1 MLQNFSRIYN
11 LHFKNESVNY
21 GMPKVVVII
30 PARYNS
36 TRFPGKPIA
45 VLKGKPLIQHVYES
59 AASANSVNGVF
70 VATDDKRIFD
80 TVTGFGGKAVM
91 TSPSHPC
98 GSDRAAEAA
107 KDIECDIIVNVQGDE
122 PFIRPEMID
131 DVVRIIDD
139 DHRAAIS
146 TLVKKT
152 SDVKEILS
160 PDVVKVV
167 IDNEGF
173 AMYFSRSPIPYYRD
187 EWKGLGSI
195 TFTAAHVAVFKHIGI
210 YGFRKDTLLNFSA
223 MSQCKLEL
231 SERLEQLRAL
241 SSGMKIKVKE
251 TPYDAFGVDTIEDMR
266 KAEEWLSLSL

>member
-1 MLQNFSRIYN
+1 MS
-11 LHFKNESVNY
+11 
-21 GMPKVVVII
+21 KVVAII
-30 PARYNS
+30 PARFNS
-36 TRFPGKPIA
+36 TRFPGKPLA
-45 VLKGKPLIQHVYES
+45 VLKGKPLIQHVHERV
-59 AASANSVNGVF
+59 AFANLVNAVF

-98 GSDRAAEAA
+98 GTNRAAEVA

-122 PFIRPEMID
+122 PFVRPEMVD
-131 DVVRIIDD
+131 DVVKIIDD

-146 TLVKKT
+146 TLVKRT

-167 IDNEGF
+167 MDNEGF

-210 YGFRKDTLLNFSA
+210 YGFRRDTLLNFSD
-223 MSQCKLEL
+223 MGQCKLEL

-251 TPYDAFGVDTIEDMR
+251 TPYDTFGVDTIEDLR